1 MRARVVVF
9 GHALHPMLIVFPLG
23 LLATSVIW
31 DVVRLATGNGL
42 WGFVSFWTIVA
53 GIVGGLVAA
62 IPGFVD
68 WMSIPMNTR
77 AHRVGLWHMGLNV
90 LSLALFA
97 VSLILRAAMP
107 SGYALADWPRF
118 VPGWAGLV
126 VVLFGAW
133 FGGELVEQLG
143 VSVEPDASLQAPS
156 SLHPRDG
163 HPPAPVPS
171 PPGSRPQP
179 PAL

>member
-23 LLATSVIW
+23 LLATSVVW
-31 DVVRLATGNGL
+31 DIVRLATGNGL
-42 WGFVSFWTIVA
+42 WGFVSYWTIVA
-53 GIVGGLVAA
+53 GIIGGLLAA

-68 WMSIPMNTR
+68 WMSIPSNTR

-90 LSLALFA
+90 VVLALFA
-97 VSLILRAAMP
+97 FSLVLRAAAP
-107 SGYALADWPRF
+107 AGYPIADWPRF
-118 VPGWAGLV
+118 LPGWAGV
-126 VVLFGAW
+126 VIALFSAW

-143 VSVEPDASLQAPS
+143 VSVEPDAGLQAPS
-156 SLHPRDG
+156 SLHNDG
-163 HPPAPVPS
+163 HPIIPAPSGPQ
-171 PPGSRPQP
+171 PQP